1 MRPAA
6 GPPPAAPPRGDAGA
20 GPSPAAVRRGLA
32 WGFLGILT
40 FAGSLPTARMA
51 ALHLDPLFVSLGRAL
66 VAGILSALLLTWR
79 RPRAPAGLEW
89 RWLALVVGG
98 VVLGFPVLSTL
109 ALRDMPA
116 AHASVILGTAPLLTA
131 AVAALLARERHGPA
145 FWAASAAGCA
155 LVVGFA
161 LWRAGGAGAPL
172 RLSRGDALMLAAVVL
187 VAFGYVAGGK
197 AARTLGSWQ
206 TISWALVLALPLL
219 PWPVWATRPH
229 GPVPASS
236 WAAFGYQSLVSMF
249 LGFFAWYRGLA
260 LGGIAR
266 VGQVQLLQ
274 PFLSLALSALLLG
287 EAVPPVL
294 WIVAAAVVGCVAVAR
309 RAA

>member
-1 MRPAA
+1 MR
-6 GPPPAAPPRGDAGA
+6 AAPGPREAVAVLGSAPA
-20 GPSPAAVRRGLA
+20 TPTPAAVRRGLA
-32 WGFLGILT
+32 WGFLGIVT
-40 FAGSLPTARMA
+40 FSGSLPTARLA

-66 VAGILSALLLTWR
+66 VAGVLSALLLAWR
-79 RPRAPAGLEW
+79 RPRLPAGQEW
-89 RWLALVVGG
+89 RWLAIVVGG
-98 VVLGFPVLSTL
+98 VVIGFPVLSTL
-109 ALRDMPA
+109 ALRHMPA
-116 AHASVILGTAPLLTA
+116 AHGSVILGTAPLLTA
-131 AVAALLARERHGPA
+131 AVAALIARERHGLA
-145 FWAASAAGCA
+145 FWAASVAGCA

-161 LWRAGGAGAPL
+161 VWRAGEAGVRTGLAP
-172 RLSRGDALMLAAVVL
+172 GDALMLTAVVL

-206 TISWALVLALPLL
+206 TICWALVLCLPLL
-219 PWPVWATRPH
+219 PLPVWWARPTS
-229 GPVPASS
+229 PVPAAS

-274 PFLSLALSALLLG
+274 PFMSLALSALLLG
-287 EAVPPVL
+287 EAVPPPL
-294 WIVAAAVVGCVAVAR
+294 WIVAAAVVGCVALAR